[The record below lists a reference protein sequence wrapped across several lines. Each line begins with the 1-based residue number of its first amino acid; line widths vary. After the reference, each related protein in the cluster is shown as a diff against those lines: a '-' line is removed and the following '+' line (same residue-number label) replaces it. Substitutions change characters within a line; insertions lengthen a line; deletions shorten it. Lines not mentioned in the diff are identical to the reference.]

1 MSGIAVAR
9 PPQHSYS
16 HYSHYLYYFF
26 HFLLFSLI
34 FPIFLTP
41 LILSPYLKPLHSF
54 RSPPPFSYP
63 LSLSHIFNLF
73 SAAVNTS
80 SPLIRQLFQTIQ
92 IFTNHIS
99 NHLLYLQSR
108 QLPLNRVINI
118 SKFCPFSSTISFF
131 HTNFHKSL
139 YLNKLHNQKILQLI
153 YQ

>member
-9 PPQHSYS
+9 PPQQ
-16 HYSHYLYYFF
+16 HYLYYFYYLYSLS
-26 HFLLFSLI
+26 FLLFPMSH
-34 FPIFLTP
+34 FTYPTP
-41 LILSPYLKPLHSF
+41 YLSYSKHLFIPLSPPS
-54 RSPPPFSYP
+54 SYP

-118 SKFCPFSSTISFF
+118 SKICPFSSTISFF

-139 YLNKLHNQKILQLI
+139 YLNKLHK
-153 YQ
+153 

>member
-1 MSGIAVAR
+1 MVSRSLGHHNTPI
-9 PPQHSYS
+9 HTIFTIFIIFTISLTLS
-16 HYSHYLYYFF
+16 TLSNT
-26 HFLLFSLI
+26 LLFNINLFSILI
-34 FPIFLTP
+34 
-41 LILSPYLKPLHSF
+41 ILS
-54 RSPPPFSYP
+54 PPFSYP

-80 SPLIRQLFQTIQ
+80 SPLIRQFFQTIQ

-99 NHLLYLQSR
+99 NHLLYLQPC
-108 QLPLNRVINI
+108 QLPLNRIINI

-153 YQ
+153 Y